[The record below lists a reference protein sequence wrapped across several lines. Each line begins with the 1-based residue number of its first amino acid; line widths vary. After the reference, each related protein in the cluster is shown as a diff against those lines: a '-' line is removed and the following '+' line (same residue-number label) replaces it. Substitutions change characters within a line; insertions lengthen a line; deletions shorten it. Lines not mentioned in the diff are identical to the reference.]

1 MKQHFTTREVAKI
14 LSLPEWRI
22 RSCVRAGFLA
32 PERGPDRRNVFSFHD
47 LLLLRTTKGLLN
59 AHVPL
64 GRIRRILQSL
74 KKQLPEDKKLWNVSV
89 FADGKH
95 VVVKNGAARWQP
107 DSGQFLFNF
116 AAQEL
121 AQKLNLPQRK
131 KAPQPERSAD
141 DWFDLACDL
150 ESSRARPR
158 SRSRRGAR
166 QSRPAPSRA
175 GELRQGRGPLPRRDR
190 KGPRIRARP
199 FQFRRAAGGLPPA
212 ERSRRG
218 LSQGARLR
226 LHLRRRALQ
235 PRAHLRSGREKRRGV
250 QAPLGGAEDL
260 PGEKIIDQYRRVFLF
275 FPPCLLSQNTLLRP
289 QLRPMKGG
297 GI

>member
-64 GRIRRILQSL
+64 QRIRRILQSL

-89 FADGKH
+89 FADGKR

-121 AQKLNLPQRK
+121 AQKLNLPERK

-150 ESSRARPR
+150 ESSTPSEARHAYERALDLDPGLAEAHVNLGRLHH
-158 SRSRRGAR
+158 
-166 QSRPAPSRA
+166 
-175 GELRQGRGPLPRRDR
+175 EQGSYDKAEGHY
-190 KGPRIRARP
+190 
-199 FQFRRAAGGLPPA
+199 RAAIQKDPEYALAHFNLGVLL
-212 ERSRRG
+212 EDCRRPKEAAAAYHKALAYDSSFADAHYNLALIYEAAG
-218 LSQGARLR
+218 KRDEAFKHLWAARKIYR
-226 LHLRRRALQ
+226 GRR
-235 PRAHLRSGREKRRGV
+235 
-250 QAPLGGAEDL
+250 
-260 PGEKIIDQYRRVFLF
+260 
-275 FPPCLLSQNTLLRP
+275 
-289 QLRPMKGG
+289 
-297 GI
+297 

>member
-95 VVVKNGAARWQP
+95 VVVKNGAARWRP

-150 ESSRARPR
+150 ESSTP
-158 SRSRRGAR
+158 SEAR
-166 QSRPAPSRA
+166 QAYERA
-175 GELRQGRGPLPRRDR
+175 LDLDPGLAEAHVNLGRLHHEQGSYDR
-190 KGPRIRARP
+190 AEGHY
-199 FQFRRAAGGLPPA
+199 RAAIEKDPEYALAHFNLGVLL
-212 ERSRRG
+212 EDCRRPKEAAAAYHKALAYDSTFADAHYNLALIYEAAG
-218 LSQGARLR
+218 KREEAFKHLWAARKIYR
-226 LHLRRRALQ
+226 GRR
-235 PRAHLRSGREKRRGV
+235 
-250 QAPLGGAEDL
+250 
-260 PGEKIIDQYRRVFLF
+260 
-275 FPPCLLSQNTLLRP
+275 
-289 QLRPMKGG
+289 
-297 GI
+297 